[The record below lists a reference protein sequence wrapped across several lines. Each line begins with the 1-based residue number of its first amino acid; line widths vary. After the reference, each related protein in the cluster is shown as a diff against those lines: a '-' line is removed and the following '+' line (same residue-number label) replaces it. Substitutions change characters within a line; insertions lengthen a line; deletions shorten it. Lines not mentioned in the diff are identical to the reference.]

1 MHKCLSINAMYHI
14 WQEPGAPRTG
24 CQCSKTGFGNKSKKK
39 KFRKLTLKHTNQIEK
54 WTTCLVKRQRHSR
67 GKGFLNTVYIV
78 EQYGIFPTAMRPKPT
93 EYNNKKKIIGG

>member
-1 MHKCLSINAMYHI
+1 MLCIIFGKSWVPLELVANAARQDSEI
-14 WQEPGAPRTG
+14 
-24 CQCSKTGFGNKSKKK
+24 KVKKK

-93 EYNNKKKIIGG
+93 EYNHKKKIIGG